1 MVKTKD
7 EIMSAI
13 RERIGEDSGDSALEL
28 IENISD
34 TIDDYETRIKGDG
47 KDWKAEAEKIDKEWR
62 EKYKSRFFGKIDEG
76 REESVDV
83 ETEKKT
89 LKYEDLFK
97 EE

>member
-7 EIMSAI
+7 EIMAAI

-34 TIDDYETRIKGDG
+34 TIDDYEARIKGDG

-62 EKYKSRFFGKIDEG
+62 EKYKARFFGEVDEG
-76 REESVDV
+76 REEPVDV
-83 ETEKKT
+83 DTEKKA